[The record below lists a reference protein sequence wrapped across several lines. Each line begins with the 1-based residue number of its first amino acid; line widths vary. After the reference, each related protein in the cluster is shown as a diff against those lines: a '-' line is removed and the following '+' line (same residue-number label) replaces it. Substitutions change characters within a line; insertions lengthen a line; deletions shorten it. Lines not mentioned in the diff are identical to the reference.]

1 MKGHPLKQLFPA
13 NKLFAKILMYFLSLL
28 IPIMII
34 GLIVYFNVDQVVK
47 KDVSQKLTDNLKF
60 SSQTVDIYLR
70 SAQLTNNN
78 LFSNPIIE
86 QNLKPYMQ
94 MNNEEKLS
102 MQLIV
107 RAIAGN
113 RNTISSFIDHIF
125 MYTDTVKVYTS
136 QEMADFDMFFDKFYR
151 MEGYDKE
158 FWKKKLQ
165 ASSFFELLPPTDVHN
180 YIDND
185 ITRKVIP
192 SVSTQYVNGRLV
204 TMVTSLSL
212 QAISA
217 SLKNNAMYSS
227 TTYLILDKKRQ
238 VILNE
243 SGYSA
248 EMIEQISKHLDK
260 TDSTEF
266 MEVADEQAL
275 VVHMPSEAF
284 GWDYYSITPVQA
296 FGKEPASILS
306 LVFWICI
313 TLMIIGVCF
322 SFIFSMNLYNPIKN
336 IRNILVQSEKEIEFT
351 NELRSSDE
359 LSVIGSRIDQ
369 LIQQNRDAVQK
380 VSQYSNGLLDHF
392 FASLFRGQPWTQQET
407 LDQVLDDI
415 GFRGDSYLCCCFMF
429 HYKERFYRDIEEAD
443 RLLIQ
448 EKMKK
453 VLWGIMQ
460 QQVNCYLMEYEHNF
474 YVCMVNLKQEAD
486 NERLVLAL
494 DSIKKTFEYDMIY
507 CELIIG
513 LGKTYDKVSDITK
526 SYSDAIT
533 AMDQWKDHS
542 DIAIADAVGLTIE
555 QSYYYSFLDEKKIV
569 NGLKAGNVE
578 VLATEVEGLIQAN
591 KSRGVSYTHLGAL
604 LVELWNTGIRYANE
618 RQLDIYLLLTEE
630 EYAVLANKNI
640 TPNEFTDR
648 VERLINFYERIV
660 AETGTKGERRTGTVI
675 SFITAYIE
683 SNYAKDIYLENIANE
698 IGLSAK
704 YVSRMFKE
712 TTGTSI
718 TDYIS
723 LIRMA
728 KAKELLTETDLKVN
742 EIADRIGMNSRTT
755 FLRMFKKHEGISPID
770 YRHIKARKE

>member
-1 MKGHPLKQLFPA
+1 MKSYPLKQLFPA

-28 IPIMII
+28 IPILII

-78 LFSNPIIE
+78 LFSNSIIE
-86 QNLKPYMQ
+86 QNVKPYVQ
-94 MNNEEKLS
+94 MTNEEKLNL
-102 MQLIV
+102 QLIV

-125 MYTDTVKVYTS
+125 MYTDTVKIYTS

-151 MEGYDKE
+151 MDGYDKE
-158 FWKKKLQ
+158 YWKQKLQ
-165 ASSFFELLPPTDVHN
+165 ESHLFELLPPTKVHS

-185 ITRKVIP
+185 MTRDVIP
-192 SVSTQYVNGRLV
+192 SISTQYVNGRLV

-212 QAISA
+212 PAIA
-217 SLKNNAMYSS
+217 ATLKNNAIFPS
-227 TTYLILDKKRQ
+227 TNYLILDKKRQ
-238 VILNE
+238 MILNE
-243 SGYSA
+243 RGYSA
-248 EMIEQISKHLDK
+248 EMIEQIRKQLDIK
-260 TDSTEF
+260 ESTVF
-266 MEVADEQAL
+266 MEVDDEQAL
-275 VVHMPSEAF
+275 VVHIPSDAF
-284 GWDYYSITPVQA
+284 GWDFYSITPIHA

-336 IRNILVQSEKEIEFT
+336 IRNILVQSEKEINFT

-380 VSQYSNGLLDHF
+380 ASQYSNGLLDHF

-415 GFRGDSYLCCCFMF
+415 GFQGDSYLCCCFMF

-486 NERLVLAL
+486 SERLVLAL
-494 DSIKKTFEYDMIY
+494 DQIKKTFEYDMIY
-507 CELIIG
+507 CELVIG
-513 LGKTYDKVSDITK
+513 LGKTYAKVSDIAK

-533 AMDQWKDHS
+533 AMDQRKDQS
-542 DIAIADAVGLTIE
+542 VMTIADAVGLTIE
-555 QSYYYSFLDEKKIV
+555 QNYYYSFLDEKKIV
-569 NGLKAGNVE
+569 NGLKAGNLE
-578 VLATEVEGLIQAN
+578 VLKAEVDHLIQAN
-591 KSRGVSYTHLGAL
+591 KSRGVSYSYLGAL
-604 LVELWNTGIRYANE
+604 LVELWNTGIRYTNE
-618 RQLDIYLLLTEE
+618 RQLDMHILLTEE

-648 VERLINFYERIV
+648 VQRLIDFYERIV
-660 AETGTKGERRTGTVI
+660 AETMTKGERRTGTVI

-683 SNYAKDIYLENIANE
+683 SNYAKDIYLENIAGE

-723 LIRMA
+723 MIRMA
-728 KAKELLTETDLKVN
+728 KAKELLTETDMKVN
-742 EIADRIGMNSRTT
+742 EIADQIGMNSRTT

-770 YRHIKARKE
+770 YRHINTRKE